1 MKKRSVRVLTTTA
14 LISAMV
20 LSMGMS
26 AMAATEFP
34 TSIPFTKTVTA
45 DGNTYAP
52 NTSFEFVVAPVTYQD
67 GSIVMGSGKESVI
80 VYSGIEGGIALNES
94 KIAFETKDGII
105 SADTGLT
112 KNGKINI
119 DTTKFTRPGVYAYDL
134 SETAGA
140 YKGITYDTTK
150 YRIFVTII
158 NNPDGDGYVCA
169 SIKGAAIEGEGD
181 SEKLGDKLDSLP
193 FTNDYGKTN
202 DTTHDITITKKLD
215 GNQVEKTRK
224 FEFLVKVTGDQAGE
238 LYKVVKT
245 SAGSTATEELTAL
258 NGNADEKYVTI
269 ELGDAESITI
279 YGLTDGD
286 VVDVHENGKYADAAE
301 GGYTITKTNSDE
313 SFMNVTDDANT
324 GVIATVKKDDAE
336 VTVTNFRGTN
346 VATGV
351 ALSFG
356 PYALMVALAGVFAAL
371 FLRRKKGT
379 DEF

>member
-1 MKKRSVRVLTTTA
+1 MKKRSVRILTTTA

-26 AMAATEFP
+26 AMAAEFP

-45 DGNTYAP
+45 DGDTYAP
-52 NTSFEFVVAPVTYQD
+52 NTSFEFVLAPVSYEG
-67 GSIVMGSGKESVI
+67 GSIVMDTGNGSVI
-80 VYSGIEGGIALNES
+80 VYNGVEGGIALNES
-94 KIAFETKDGII
+94 NITFQASEGII

-112 KNGKINI
+112 KNGTIHI
-119 DTTKFTRPGVYAYDL
+119 DTAKFIRPGVYAYDL
-134 SETAGA
+134 SETAGT

-158 NNPDGDGYVCA
+158 NKPDGDGYVCS

-181 SEKLGDKLDSLP
+181 SETLGDKLDSLP

-224 FEFLVKVTGDQAGE
+224 FEFHIKVTGDQAGE

-245 SAGSTATEELTAL
+245 SAGSGATEELTAL
-258 NGNADEKYVTI
+258 SGDAADYVTV
-269 ELGDAESITI
+269 ELGDEESIKI

-286 VVDVHENGKYADAAE
+286 IVDVHEDGKYADAAE
-301 GGYTITKTNSDE
+301 GGYTISKTNSDG
-313 SFMNVTDDANT
+313 SFMNVTDDVNT
-324 GVIATVKKDDAE
+324 GVIATVIKDGAE

-371 FLRRKKGT
+371 FLRRKKET

>member
-1 MKKRSVRVLTTTA
+1 MKKRSVRILTTTA

-26 AMAATEFP
+26 AMAAEP
-34 TSIPFTKTVTA
+34 LTSIPFTKTVTA

-52 NTSFEFVVAPVTYQD
+52 NTSFEFVLAPVTYD
-67 GSIVMGSGKESVI
+67 GGSIVMDTDNGSVI
-80 VYSGIEGGIALNES
+80 VYSGVESGIALNES
-94 KIAFETKDGII
+94 NIAFQASDGII
-105 SADTGLT
+105 SAENGLT
-112 KNGKINI
+112 KNGTINI

-134 SETAGA
+134 SETAGT
-140 YKGITYDTTK
+140 YKGITYDATK

-158 NNPDGDGYVCA
+158 NNPDGDGYVCS
-169 SIKGAAIEGEGD
+169 SIKGAAIEGEGE

-224 FEFLVKVTGDQAGE
+224 FEFHVKIAGDQAGE
-238 LYKVVKT
+238 QYKVVKT
-245 SAGSTATEELTAL
+245 SAGSGATEELTAL
-258 NGNADEKYVTI
+258 SGDAADYVTI

-279 YGLTDGD
+279 SGLTDGD
-286 VVDVHENGKYADAAE
+286 VVDVHEDGKYADAAE
-301 GGYTITKTNSDE
+301 GGYTITKTNSDG
-313 SFMNVTDDANT
+313 SFMNVTDDVNT
-324 GVIATVKKDDAE
+324 GVTATVIKDGAE

-371 FLRRKKGT
+371 FLRRKKET

>member
-1 MKKRSVRVLTTTA
+1 MKKRSVRILTTTA

-26 AMAATEFP
+26 AMAAEP
-34 TSIPFTKTVTA
+34 LTSIPFTKTVTA

-52 NTSFEFVVAPVTYQD
+52 NTSFEFVLAPVTYD
-67 GSIVMGSGKESVI
+67 GGSIVMDTGNGSVI
-80 VYSGIEGGIALNES
+80 VYSGVENGIALNES
-94 KIAFETKDGII
+94 NIVFQASDGII
-105 SADTGLT
+105 SDENGLT
-112 KNGKINI
+112 KNGTINI

-134 SETAGA
+134 SETAGT
-140 YKGITYDTTK
+140 YKGITYDVTK

-158 NNPDGDGYVCA
+158 NNPDGDGYVCS
-169 SIKGAAIEGEGD
+169 SIKGAAIEGEGE

-224 FEFLVKVTGDQAGE
+224 FEFHVKVTGDQAGE

-245 SAGSTATEELTAL
+245 SAGSGATEELTAL
-258 NGNADEKYVTI
+258 SGDAADYVTI

-279 YGLTDGD
+279 SGLTDGD
-286 VVDVHENGKYADAAE
+286 VVDVHEDGKYADAAE
-301 GGYTITKTNSDE
+301 GGYTITKTNSDG
-313 SFMNVTDDANT
+313 SFMNVTDDVNT
-324 GVIATVKKDDAE
+324 GVTATVIKDGAE

-371 FLRRKKGT
+371 FLRRKKET

>member
-1 MKKRSVRVLTTTA
+1 MKKRSVRILTTTA

-26 AMAATEFP
+26 AMAAEP
-34 TSIPFTKTVTA
+34 LTSIPFTKTVTA

-52 NTSFEFVVAPVTYQD
+52 NTSFEFVLAPVTYD
-67 GSIVMGSGKESVI
+67 GGSIVMDTDNGFVI
-80 VYSGIEGGIALNES
+80 VYSGVESGIALNES
-94 KIAFETKDGII
+94 NIAFQSSDGII
-105 SADTGLT
+105 SAENGLT
-112 KNGKINI
+112 KNGTINI

-134 SETAGA
+134 SETAGT
-140 YKGITYDTTK
+140 YKGITYDATK

-158 NNPDGDGYVCA
+158 NNPDGDGYVCS
-169 SIKGAAIEGEGD
+169 SIKGAAIEGEGE

-224 FEFLVKVTGDQAGE
+224 FEFHVKVTGDQAGE

-245 SAGSTATEELTAL
+245 SAGSGATEELTAL
-258 NGNADEKYVTI
+258 SGDAADYVTI

-279 YGLTDGD
+279 SGLTDGD
-286 VVDVHENGKYADAAE
+286 VVDVHEDGKYADAAE
-301 GGYTITKTNSDE
+301 GGYTITKTNSDG
-313 SFMNVTDDANT
+313 SFMNVTDDVNT
-324 GVIATVKKDDAE
+324 GVTATVIKDGAE

-371 FLRRKKGT
+371 FLRRKKET

>member
-1 MKKRSVRVLTTTA
+1 MKKRSVRILTTTA

-26 AMAATEFP
+26 AMAAEP
-34 TSIPFTKTVTA
+34 LTSIPFTKTVTA

-52 NTSFEFVVAPVTYQD
+52 NTSFEFVLAPVTYD
-67 GSIVMGSGKESVI
+67 GGSIVMDTDNGSVI
-80 VYSGIEGGIALNES
+80 VYSGVESGIALNES
-94 KIAFETKDGII
+94 NIAFQASDGII
-105 SADTGLT
+105 SAENGLT
-112 KNGKINI
+112 KNGTINI

-134 SETAGA
+134 SETTGS

-158 NNPDGDGYVCA
+158 NNPDGDGYVCS

-224 FEFLVKVTGDQAGE
+224 FEFHVKVAGDQTGE

-245 SAGSTATEELTAL
+245 SAGSDTPEELTAL
-258 NGNADEKYVTI
+258 SGDATDYVTI
-269 ELGDAESITI
+269 QLGDAESITI

-286 VVDVHENGKYADAAE
+286 VVDVHEDGKYADAAE
-301 GGYTITKTNSDE
+301 GGYTITKTNSDD
-313 SFMNVTDDANT
+313 SFMTVTDNVNT
-324 GVIATVKKDDAE
+324 GVTANVIKDDAE

-371 FLRRKKGT
+371 FLRRKKET

>member
-1 MKKRSVRVLTTTA
+1 MKKRSVRILTTTA

-26 AMAATEFP
+26 AMAAEP
-34 TSIPFTKTVTA
+34 LTSIPFTKTVTA

-52 NTSFEFVVAPVTYQD
+52 NTSFEFVLAPVTYD
-67 GSIVMGSGKESVI
+67 GGSIVMDTDNGSVI
-80 VYSGIEGGIALNES
+80 VYSGVESGIALNES
-94 KIAFETKDGII
+94 NIAFQASDGII
-105 SADTGLT
+105 SAENGLT
-112 KNGKINI
+112 KNGTINI

-134 SETAGA
+134 SETAGT
-140 YKGITYDTTK
+140 YKGITYDATK

-158 NNPDGDGYVCA
+158 NNPDGDGYVCS

-224 FEFLVKVTGDQAGE
+224 FEFHVKVTGDQAGE

-245 SAGSTATEELTAL
+245 SAGSGATEELTAL
-258 NGNADEKYVTI
+258 SGDAADYVTI

-279 YGLTDGD
+279 SGLTDGD
-286 VVDVHENGKYADAAE
+286 VVDVHEDGKYVDAAE
-301 GGYTITKTNSDE
+301 GGYTITKTNSDG

-324 GVIATVKKDDAE
+324 GVTATVIKDGAE

-371 FLRRKKGT
+371 FLRRKKET